1 MPTYDYVCPKN
12 GRDLSVFHAMSE
24 RIATWGELCDLA
36 SVDIGDTDRT
46 SPVERQI
53 GTGHVLPPR
62 SGKDLGIGGGGGC
75 CSGTGCNC

>member
-1 MPTYDYVCPKN
+1 MPTYDYVCPEN
-12 GRDLSVFHAMSE
+12 GRELSVFHAMSE

-36 SVDIGDTDRT
+36 STDIGETART
-46 SPVERQI
+46 APVERQI

-62 SGKDLGIGGGGGC
+62 SNKDLGLSGGGC